1 MRPVALIL
9 TLPLAGCNFVIFNPD
24 VPCKSCFADLSL
36 LSELKVTTEK
46 LAVTW
51 CKLNHRKADSR
62 KKCDKKKFVDGNERK
77 VKFMGK

>member
-1 MRPVALIL
+1 MW
-9 TLPLAGCNFVIFNPD
+9 
-24 VPCKSCFADLSL
+24 KSCFADLSL

-62 KKCDKKKFVDGNERK
+62 KKCGREWKKSFVYGEENRLFEKTYYENTNLFDEN
-77 VKFMGK
+77 